1 MMRRIDSATI
11 GFISFYF
18 HFCIIIG
25 FTFYFHLF
33 SLLLLPWVLTFNFH
47 LQIGQHLHHRFE
59 HQNFTFGDKSHL
71 PLPSHFTFFMLVQHC
86 WYYFGWKGEEL
97 SSLISWS
104 PPHLEMDFTF
114 FTFSFLRFFA
124 FFQTYEPVL
133 IVHLLLFP
141 CIFLTFCLLSMRRNE
156 KAVLRQLSPST
167 FLYFLH
173 RLKSLQKKV

>member
-1 MMRRIDSATI
+1 MNNIFTI
-11 GFISFYF
+11 G
-18 HFCIIIG
+18 
-25 FTFYFHLF
+25 
-33 SLLLLPWVLTFNFH
+33 
-47 LQIGQHLHHRFE
+47 E

-124 FFQTYEPVL
+124 FFSNIWARPHSPLTSVSVYFPYALSSQYEV
-133 IVHLLLFP
+133 
-141 CIFLTFCLLSMRRNE
+141 RNE

-167 FLYFLH
+167 FLYLLH
-173 RLKSLQKKV
+173 RLKSLQKKVWIMFITQVRHMSKNIDKKISQGRKRI